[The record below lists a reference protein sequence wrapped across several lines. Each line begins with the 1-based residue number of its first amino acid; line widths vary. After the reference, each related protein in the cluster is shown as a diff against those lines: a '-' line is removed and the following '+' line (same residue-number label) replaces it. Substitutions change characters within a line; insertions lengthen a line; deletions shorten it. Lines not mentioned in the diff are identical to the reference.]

1 MLNLGVF
8 RGSHNENMSKR
19 TKLLIISGVILF
31 IAVVISVIIFIR
43 SGKKKIKPIDSS
55 VVIPYLKDGDIILRQ
70 GDGPLSPVFRDMSL
84 TDKRFSHL
92 GIVRI
97 RDGNITIINSVGLLT
112 NKKKGVEKKTLE
124 EFLSVANVAGVFRA
138 NFTEGSKIS
147 DKAVEYVNYPF
158 DWDFDLDDDRK
169 IYCTELLYAV
179 LKYYALE
186 NYLATTYFENIKK
199 EIVPLDSISNS
210 AAFDEI
216 IYIK

>member
-1 MLNLGVF
+1 MT
-8 RGSHNENMSKR
+8 KR
-19 TKLLIISGVILF
+19 TKLLIILGGILI
-31 IAVVISVIIFIR
+31 IAAVISVLIFIR
-43 SGKKKIKPIDSS
+43 PWKKDFKPVDSS
-55 VVIPYLKDGDIILRQ
+55 LVIPYLKDGDIILRQ
-70 GDGPLSPVFRDMSL
+70 GDGPWSPAFRDLSL

-97 RDGNITIINSVGLLT
+97 RDGSISVINSVGYFS
-112 NKKKGVEKKTLE
+112 NNKKGVEEVTLE
-124 EFLSVANVAGVFRA
+124 EFLSVTKITGVFRA

-147 DKAVEYVNYPF
+147 YKAVEYVNCPF
-158 DWDFDLDDDRK
+158 DWDFDLSDDSK

-186 NYLATTYFENIKK
+186 NYLTTIYVEKIKK

>member
-1 MLNLGVF
+1 
-8 RGSHNENMSKR
+8 MSRR
-19 TKLLIISGVILF
+19 TKLFIVTGGILF
-31 IAVVISVIIFIR
+31 FVIVIGVFIFTHQ
-43 SGKKKIKPIDSS
+43 KKDDIKPIDSS
-55 VVIPYLKDGDIILRQ
+55 IVIPYLKDGDIILRQ
-70 GDGPLSPVFRDMSL
+70 GDGPWSPAFRDMSL

-97 RDGNITIINSVGLLT
+97 HDGNISIINSVGYLT
-112 NKKKGVEKKTLE
+112 NNKKGVEEKTLE
-124 EFLSVANVAGVFRA
+124 EFLSVARISGVFRA

-158 DWDFDLDDDRK
+158 DWDFDLEDDSQ
-169 IYCTELLYAV
+169 IYCTELLYAI

-186 NYLATTYFENIKK
+186 NYLTTIYVEKIKK

-216 IYIK
+216 IYFK